1 MKYYS
6 ELLKEMF
13 DNVDELNA
21 AEKALNT
28 QVKEMVKEA
37 ISENNL
43 DKENATIPAISLGK
57 EVVNTEDLVVKRKRE
72 LAKNIEVAEKAL
84 EEAYAKFE
92 LAKSKCKKILEESNE
107 QMCSIIDPAS
117 NDVRVAEMKKFE
129 AISKFNE
136 EFGPFR
142 TMYTGDRAARE
153 FDRAMERFNSIFDS
167 LIMF

>member
-28 QVKEMVKEA
+28 QMKEMVKEA
-37 ISENNL
+37 ISEQKL
-43 DKENATIPAISLGK
+43 DKNNTKIPAVSIMNEAVDS
-57 EVVNTEDLVVKRKRE
+57 EDLVVKRKKE

-153 FDRAMERFNSIFDS
+153 FDRAMDRFNSIFDS